1 MRAAMFVAAL
11 LGSAAAFAQSNPA
24 GIWKTIDDST
34 GKPRGLVEISE
45 KEGVYSGKVIKSF
58 VEDEV
63 KSKVCDKCTDARK
76 DQPIIGMTIPDRP
89 AQVRRQRMER
99 RRDPRPE
106 NGKVYKSKMSLA
118 DNGSKL
124 NVRGFIGISLLGRT
138 QTSAR
143 TLNGARPAD
152 APARRRIGSAGR
164 SGPPSGHSAD

>member
-1 MRAAMFVAAL
+1 MRHHPSHGITRGMRAAMFVAAL

-76 DQPIIGMTIPDRP
+76 DQPIIGMTILTGLRKSGDN
-89 AQVRRQRMER
+89 EWSGGEIL
-99 RRDPRPE
+99 DPE

-118 DNGSKL
+118 DNGNKL

-138 QTSAR
+138 QTWVR
-143 TLNGARPAD
+143 ER
-152 APARRRIGSAGR
+152 
-164 SGPPSGHSAD
+164 